1 MAMLQLLF
9 ALCVCHRVSSSPGGV
24 GIRGTVSLASTV
36 KSPHQP
42 SNNAHQTTTTSAQQQ
57 THAAGATAPNSPNI
71 AQSGHVQHSGH
82 VLGGGGHKL
91 ESDYPV
97 ENVGGGECNIEEGC
111 KSQGGGCVGVTIP
124 HCDANVAKA
133 DCFLCTVIPRET
145 EGFTVAKHHGV
156 ETLEIPDEGL

>member
-1 MAMLQLLF
+1 MLQLLF

-36 KSPHQP
+36 KSPNPP
-42 SNNAHQTTTTSAQQQ
+42 SNAHHTTPGPIAQQ
-57 THAAGATAPNSPNI
+57 THAAGATA
-71 AQSGHVQHSGH
+71 QSGHVKQSGH
-82 VLGGGGHKL
+82 VLGGGGHHFESTQHF
-91 ESDYPV
+91 ESDPPV
-97 ENVGGGECNIEEGC
+97 TDGGECNIEEGC